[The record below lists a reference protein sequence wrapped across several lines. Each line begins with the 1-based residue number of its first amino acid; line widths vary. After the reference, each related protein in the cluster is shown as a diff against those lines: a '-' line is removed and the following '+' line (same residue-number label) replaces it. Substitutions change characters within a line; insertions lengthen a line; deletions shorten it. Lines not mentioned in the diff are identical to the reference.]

1 MKEETEKMN
10 VGGMMRK
17 GVKEEDKIGMTE
29 EKEVEWEGGD
39 EEQLEVIEDTMIE
52 EGLEDQMVK
61 NGEGEER

>member
-1 MKEETEKMN
+1 
-10 VGGMMRK
+10 MRK